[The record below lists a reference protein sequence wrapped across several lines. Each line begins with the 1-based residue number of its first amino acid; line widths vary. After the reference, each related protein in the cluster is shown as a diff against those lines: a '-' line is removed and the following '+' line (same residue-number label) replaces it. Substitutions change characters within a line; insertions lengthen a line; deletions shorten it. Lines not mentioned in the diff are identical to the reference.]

1 MFRFATK
8 ESPRLKRLRSIS
20 LFQDL
25 SVRELVIVDL
35 LLHERRY
42 LAGEVVF
49 EAGEDGQGIYFTL
62 DGRIGIFHPG
72 HSNTPLAELGGGS
85 FFGELA
91 LLDDSPRMAQARA
104 LDDSTLAVMFRGE
117 FVGLLQTHAL
127 IASKISLQLA
137 RHLGQRLRSISLPQP
152 QPQEV
157 VA

>member
-1 MFRFATK
+1 MFRFTTK

-49 EAGEDGQGIYFTL
+49 DAGEDGQGIYFTL
-62 DGRIGIFHPG
+62 DGRVGIFPPG
-72 HSNTPLAELGGGS
+72 HDDEPLAELGTNS

-137 RHLGQRLRSISLPQP
+137 RHLGQRLRSISLPQSRSR
-152 QPQEV
+152 EM

>member
-1 MFRFATK
+1 MFRFTTK

-49 EAGEDGQGIYFTL
+49 DAGEDGQGIYFTL

-72 HSNTPLAELGGGS
+72 HNDAPLAELGAGS

-117 FVGLLQTHAL
+117 FVGLLQTQAL

-137 RHLGQRLRSISLPQP
+137 RYLGQRLRSISLPQP
-152 QPQEV
+152 RIQEV

>member
-1 MFRFATK
+1 
-8 ESPRLKRLRSIS
+8 
-20 LFQDL
+20 
-25 SVRELVIVDL
+25 
-35 LLHERRY
+35 
-42 LAGEVVF
+42 
-49 EAGEDGQGIYFTL
+49 
-62 DGRIGIFHPG
+62 
-72 HSNTPLAELGGGS
+72 
-85 FFGELA
+85 
-91 LLDDSPRMAQARA
+91 MAQARA